1 MGLKIEGEKI
11 KAKFIERPNRFQA
24 VVEIDGEREIV
35 HVPNTGRLKEL
46 LIPGATVYL
55 LKSNDTKRKTK
66 YTLMFVEK
74 GENLICIYSSL
85 ANRVLEN
92 ALKEGQI
99 HLGYG
104 LLKREVVYG
113 ESKFDFMIEGEN
125 KTYIEVKCVT
135 LEEDGIAKFPD
146 APTER
151 GVRHIHELIDAKKK
165 GYISKIVLIAFM
177 DYVKYFV
184 PNYITDKKFYEAL
197 KKAKDEGVDI
207 MCLKCKITV
216 DEISIINEIPVNLD
230 IDIHSH

>member
-24 VVEIDGEREIV
+24 IVEIDGEREIV

-46 LIPGATVYL
+46 LIPGANVYL
-55 LKSNDTKRKTK
+55 LKSNDIKRKTK

-74 GENLICIYSSL
+74 GHHLICIYSSL
-85 ANRVLEN
+85 ANRVIEN
-92 ALKEGQI
+92 ALKAGEI

-104 LLKREVVYG
+104 LLKREVTYG
-113 ESKFDFMIEGEN
+113 SSKFDFMIDGES

-146 APTER
+146 APTQR
-151 GVRHIHELIDAKKK
+151 GVRHIYELIEAKQK
-165 GYISKIVLIAFM
+165 GYNSKVVFVAFM
-177 DYVKYFV
+177 DYPKYFV
-184 PNYITDKKFYEAL
+184 PNYQTDKKFYEAL
-197 KKAKDEGVDI
+197 KKAKDNGVDI
-207 MCLKCKITV
+207 ICLKCNITV
-216 DEISIINEIPVNLD
+216 DEISIIDEIPVNLD